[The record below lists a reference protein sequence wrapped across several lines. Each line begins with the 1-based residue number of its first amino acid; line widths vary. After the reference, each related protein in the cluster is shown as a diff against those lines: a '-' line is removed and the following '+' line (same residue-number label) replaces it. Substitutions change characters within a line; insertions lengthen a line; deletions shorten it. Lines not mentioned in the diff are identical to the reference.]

1 VIPLPR
7 PGRCVVMGVLNVTPD
22 SFSDGGCFSDPATAI
37 EHGLAMHAAGSDY
50 VDVGGESTRPGADRV
65 DAREECAR
73 VVPVIRELSAAGVRT
88 SVDTTRAEVA
98 EAALAAGA
106 ELVNDVSGGLA
117 DKNMADLVAEAGV
130 PWVLMHWRGHSRE
143 MYAAAQYGDVV
154 TEVCAELTA
163 RVEDVVAAGV
173 APEQLVLD
181 PGLGFAKRAEHNW
194 ALLAGLDR
202 LTALGLPVLAGCSP
216 ALTPLPGRPRSGTPP
231 RWPRRC
237 SRPRPARGAS
247 GCTTRPPRWTRCAR
261 WPRCGPPG
269 GADVA
274 DRRPDRIA
282 LRGVRA
288 HAHHGVYAFE
298 RERGQIFTVDAVLEL
313 DTAPAA
319 AGDDLALT
327 VNYADL
333 AQRLHGVLTGEP
345 VDLLETLCQRLADV
359 CLADPLV
366 EAVEITVHK
375 PQAELGVPF
384 DDVTVSI
391 RRERA

>member
-1 VIPLPR
+1 MIPLPR

-37 EHGLAMHAAGSDY
+37 AHGLAMHAAGADY

-65 DAREECAR
+65 DTAEECGR

-117 DKNMADLVAEAGV
+117 DKNMADLVAEARV

-202 LTALGLPVLAGCSP
+202 LTALGLPVLVGASRKTFLGRLLAGP
-216 ALTPLPGRPRSGTPP
+216 DAA
-231 RWPRRC
+231 
-237 SRPRPARGAS
+237 PRPADERDAATLATTVLAAEAGAWGVRVHDAAAS
-247 GCTTRPPRWTRCAR
+247 V
-261 WPRCGPPG
+261 
-269 GADVA
+269 D
-274 DRRPDRIA
+274 A
-282 LRGVRA
+282 LR
-288 HAHHGVYAFE
+288 
-298 RERGQIFTVDAVLEL
+298 
-313 DTAPAA
+313 
-319 AGDDLALT
+319 
-327 VNYADL
+327 
-333 AQRLHGVLTGEP
+333 
-345 VDLLETLCQRLADV
+345 TL
-359 CLADPLV
+359 
-366 EAVEITVHK
+366 EAV
-375 PQAELGVPF
+375 QAARGN
-384 DDVTVSI
+384 
-391 RRERA
+391 RRG